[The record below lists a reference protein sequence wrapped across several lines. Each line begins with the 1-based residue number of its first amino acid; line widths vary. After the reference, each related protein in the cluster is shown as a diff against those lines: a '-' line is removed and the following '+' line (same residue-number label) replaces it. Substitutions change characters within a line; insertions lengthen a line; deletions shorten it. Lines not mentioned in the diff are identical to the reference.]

1 MAASNIKA
9 WISAFRLRTLPLALS
24 VIFMGSLLAA
34 SQSSFR
40 WSVLILAVTTTLFL
54 QILSNLANDYG
65 DTQNGADSAD
75 RIGPARAVQSGAITA
90 EAMKK
95 AMVVFGILSLISG
108 ISLIVV
114 SLTDLD
120 WWYSVG
126 FLVLGL
132 ASIAAAVKYTA
143 GDNPYGYRGLG
154 DIYVFLF
161 FGLVGVLGSY
171 YLHANRFD
179 PTIILP
185 AASMGLLSTGVLNLN
200 NMRDRISDEKAGKI
214 TIPVRLGFASAKI
227 YHFALVVSALVAAAV
242 YVALNFNGYWNL
254 LYLLS
259 FPLFIR
265 HLAFVAECNDPQA
278 LDPELKKLALSTLL
292 FCILLGTG
300 MLLA

>member
-1 MAASNIKA
+1 MKI

-40 WSVLILAVTTTLFL
+40 WSVLALAVTTTLFL

-65 DTQNGADSAD
+65 DTQNGADSDD

-90 EAMKK
+90 QAMKK

-114 SLTDLD
+114 SLTNLA

-214 TIPVRLGFASAKI
+214 TIPVRIGFASAKV
-227 YHFALVVSALVAAAV
+227 YHFVLISAALISAGV
-242 YVALNFNGYWNL
+242 YVALNYTGYWNFL
-254 LYLLS
+254 FLLS
-259 FPLFIR
+259 APLFIK
-265 HLAFVAECNDPQA
+265 HLAFVAECTDPQA